1 MNEYTY
7 VIKVDLDE
15 AVYFL
20 WNEGGLNE
28 YVDMLMSIVT
38 ESVYDGLRDAINDYL
53 GEGEDDE

>member
-7 VIKVDLDE
+7 IIKVDLDE
-15 AVYFL
+15 AAYFL

-28 YVDMLMSIVT
+28 YVDMIMSVVT